1 MDILTNPAVR
11 NKRDAVYRQLDLM
24 QAQRKDLETMP
35 LHPLPPIPIEQQQTL
50 LQMDPEEA
58 MAMMMTTE
66 EQLDFLEMP
75 PEKRKEK
82 VDQLKKEAD
91 HSGS

>member
-1 MDILTNPAVR
+1 
-11 NKRDAVYRQLDLM
+11 M
-24 QAQRKDLETMP
+24 QAPRKDLETMP
-35 LHPLPPIPIEQQQTL
+35 LHSLPPIPIKRQQTL

-58 MAMMMTTE
+58 MAMMMMTTE

-91 HSGS
+91 HSGHSGS